1 VLVEPPGSDV
11 PHRRRSRYLR
21 QSVLLPELRARP
33 GNRPGEGA
41 PPPGPP
47 PVQAPARQDRPRQG
61 RPPQGRPHQGRS
73 HQDRPPQGR
82 PRQARKAPPGRPAK
96 RPSWAWRY
104 RRLLF
109 LVGLVGV
116 AGLAGAAYILVHL
129 PFPQAIVPGQP
140 TLLTYANGK
149 SLASFNGGTNR
160 EPVPLSKVPKVLV
173 DAVLATEDHAYLKHG
188 AIDPVGIAR
197 ATLADLRGRP
207 VQGGSTITQQYV
219 KQTYVG
225 DQRSPLRKAKEA
237 VLALKLQHQL
247 TKAQILQRYL
257 NIIYFGRRAY
267 GVQAAA
273 QAYFGKD
280 VGQLSL
286 DQAAYLAA
294 LIRSPETAD
303 AYRDP
308 ATAIHRRAL
317 TLDSMVRYHFISG
330 PQSEQAKMVAM
341 TGTGGD
347 VVPNITRVRV
357 SAVPGTEYFV
367 QFVRQQLISR
377 YGEAEVDGGGLRVQ
391 TSLDPT
397 SQDQAY
403 NAVYGFLS
411 RGEPAGA
418 LVAIDDQGRV
428 RAMVGGRNYA
438 DSNVNLAV
446 GTSGGGSGRQPG
458 STFKAFLLA
467 AAVKEGY
474 SVESALPA
482 PPKLVIPVPGTPGY
496 PVTNFESESFPGPI
510 DLVTATRDSVN
521 TVYAQLEADLGA
533 GKLVSMAHQLGVT
546 APLQPVPSLVLG
558 TDEVSVMD
566 MASAYSTFA
575 NEGVRI
581 TPRVVVQVATSDGRI
596 LQPDQA
602 QRTRVLTQEQAA
614 VVDYCLQQVVKNGTG
629 TGAAIGRP
637 LAGKTGTTEHY
648 SDAWFVGY
656 TPHLTTAVWMGY
668 PDKESHYMADVRG
681 TGVTGGSLPADIF
694 RRFMSVATEGQP
706 TTDFP
711 SPSTL
716 GGKSVAGLLLPYSAP
731 SSAPSLPLYST
742 STTRAP
748 YRSATTTS
756 APGGPVT
763 RRRLSPSTTSSS
775 GTTTPT
781 TTKSTTTVA
790 TTAPAVRTASTA
802 PK

>member
-1 VLVEPPGSDV
+1 
-11 PHRRRSRYLR
+11 
-21 QSVLLPELRARP
+21 
-33 GNRPGEGA
+33 
-41 PPPGPP
+41 
-47 PVQAPARQDRPRQG
+47 
-61 RPPQGRPHQGRS
+61 
-73 HQDRPPQGR
+73 
-82 PRQARKAPPGRPAK
+82 
-96 RPSWAWRY
+96 
-104 RRLLF
+104 LF

-116 AGLAGAAYILVHL
+116 SGVAGAAYILIHL
-129 PFPQAIVPGQP
+129 PFPQATVPGQP

-160 EPVPLSKVPKVLV
+160 EPVPLSRVPKVLV
-173 DAVLATEDHAYLKHG
+173 DAVLATEDHAYFQHG

-197 ATLADLRGRP
+197 AALSDLRGHP

-247 TKAQILQRYL
+247 TKSQILERYL

-308 ATAIHRRAL
+308 ATASQRRAL
-317 TLDSMVRYHFISG
+317 TLDSMVRYHFVTPS
-330 PQSEQAKMVAM
+330 QAEQAKMVAM
-341 TGTGGD
+341 TGNGGD
-347 VVPNITRVRV
+347 VVPAVTRVRV

-367 QFVRQQLISR
+367 QFVRRQLIAR

-397 SQDQAY
+397 TQDQAY

-418 LVAIDDQGRV
+418 LVSVDDQGRV

-521 TVYAQLEADLGA
+521 TVYAQLEAHLGA

-581 TPRVVVQVATSDGRI
+581 TPRVVVQVATADGRI

-637 LAGKTGTTEHY
+637 MAGKTGTTEHY

-668 PDKESHYMADVRG
+668 PDKESHYMTDVRG

-711 SPSTL
+711 TPSSL
-716 GGKSVAGLLLPYSAP
+716 GGKAVAGLLIPYSAP
-731 SSAPSLPLYST
+731 SSAPSLPLS
-742 STTRAP
+742 STTTTRP
-748 YRSATTTS
+748 TYRSATTTS
-756 APGGPVT
+756 APSGATT
-763 RRRLSPSTTSSS
+763 RRPLSPSTTVSS
-775 GTTTPT
+775 GASGSSATTTPT
-781 TTKSTTTVA
+781 TNKAANTASTTVPSAATA
-790 TTAPAVRTASTA
+790 TTAR
-802 PK
+802 K